1 MKQLLGKAW
10 RRTAG
15 FTLLEITLSAAVLV
29 VMAKFTV
36 EALQGLH
43 ATTTGST
50 TRVRMQQSGEEALL
64 AIIADLN
71 SSGVVTSGGKAYPYL
86 FDDGVTDVPAFS
98 AHDHAPAT
106 HHAVAGDPDFGPTR
120 EIVFVRPADF
130 DGDEIPDTDPA
141 DGRLLFDPTEIS
153 YVLVTNAQ
161 GRNVL
166 ERRIDADPATGVPIA
181 YDVERVSFDA
191 ALPGVLVPMQS
202 IHVRIWYRGIDEKG
216 ALQRYMSEA
225 TVRLRNG

>member
-1 MKQLLGKAW
+1 MKQLLGKV
-10 RRTAG
+10 RRGAGG

-71 SSGVVTSGGKAYPYL
+71 SSGFVTAGETYPYL
-86 FDDGVTDVPAFS
+86 FDDGVTGSMAF
-98 AHDHAPAT
+98 AHHDHAPAT

-120 EIVFVRPADF
+120 EIVFLRPSDF
-130 DGDEIPDTDPA
+130 DGDEVPDTDPA
-141 DGRLLFDPTEIS
+141 TGRLQFDPSEIS

-166 ERRIDADPATGVPIA
+166 ERRIDAAAGVPIA
-181 YDVERVSFDA
+181 NDVERVTFDTA
-191 ALPGVLVPMQS
+191 LSSGEALPGES
-202 IHVRIWYRGIDEKG
+202 IRVRIWYRGIDEKG